1 MAVSG
6 EWRQVMRGRYEQLR
20 TGLAPTAPQLESQG
34 DGFGLRSAPV
44 PGAATLIPGDFL
56 RQIARKIADVP
67 FEWLA
72 RRASGSG
79 VPLCSSLFAL
89 CD

>member
-1 MAVSG
+1 MAAKG
-6 EWRQVMRGRYEQLR
+6 EWRQVMKGGYEQLR
-20 TGLAPTAPQLESQG
+20 TGLAKIEPQLESQG
-34 DGFGLRSAPV
+34 DGFGLRSAPI

-56 RQIARKIADVP
+56 RQIARKITDVP

-79 VPLCSSLFAL
+79 VPL
-89 CD
+89 